1 MQTFDTIMTRRSVR
15 QFDTK
20 RPISQKEIHTLLEAA
35 FAAPSAMNKR
45 PWQFLVVTD
54 VQRLEQIRQTHPY
67 AQFVL
72 DAGCAIIIVAD
83 KSACYEEY
91 WRVDPLLAGENILL
105 AARDIGLGTCW
116 CGIYPNE
123 ERMREMKHLFDIPE
137 PFEPMALIVVG
148 TPLQEQVKLNRYQAD
163 KVHLNKW

>member
-54 VQRLEQIRQTHPY
+54 VQRL
-67 AQFVL
+67 
-72 DAGCAIIIVAD
+72 
-83 KSACYEEY
+83 
-91 WRVDPLLAGENILL
+91 
-105 AARDIGLGTCW
+105 
-116 CGIYPNE
+116 
-123 ERMREMKHLFDIPE
+123 
-137 PFEPMALIVVG
+137 
-148 TPLQEQVKLNRYQAD
+148 
-163 KVHLNKW
+163 